1 MSQDSFS
8 DDFSQ
13 VRDTLAPLLGEVE
26 EIIATGSNYVHAYHS
41 LSDRLGS
48 DWPKRRFYAAAADPD
63 SPLGMAIARGRARF
77 QIELSRILRQQ
88 ASEGVATAPRLLA
101 DQATQNDINAA
112 MKRFFP
118 EL

>member
-1 MSQDSFS
+1 
-8 DDFSQ
+8 
-13 VRDTLAPLLGEVE
+13 
-26 EIIATGSNYVHAYHS
+26 
-41 LSDRLGS
+41 
-48 DWPKRRFYAAAADPD
+48 
-63 SPLGMAIARGRARF
+63 MAIARGLARF

-112 MKRFFP
+112 LKRFFP

>member
-1 MSQDSFS
+1 MSQDNFS

-13 VRDTLAPLLGEVE
+13 VRDTLTPLLDEVE
-26 EIIATGSNYVHAYHS
+26 EIIASGCNYVHAYYR

-48 DWPKRRFYAAAADPD
+48 DWPKRRFYTAAVDPD
-63 SPLGMAIARGRARF
+63 TPLGMAIARGRARF
-77 QIELSRILRQQ
+77 QIDQAHILLQQ

-112 MKRFFP
+112 LKRFFP